1 MTSVKVPLTCKPDE
15 YSQVAI
21 LLHSLALLIPSNPPT
36 EDAIVLANSSNT
48 SRRWLKSR
56 QTKSCGCLVVIS
68 KAVSAASIEY
78 GIFLTLASRQETDSP
93 MEESNPA
100 P

>member
-1 MTSVKVPLTCKPDE
+1 MTSVNKPLTCKPDE
-15 YSQVAI
+15 YSQFAV
-21 LLHSLALLIPSNPPT
+21 LLHSIALLIPSSPPT
-36 EDAIVLANSSNT
+36 VNAILLANSSST

-56 QTKSCGCLVVIS
+56 QTKSCGCFVVIS

-78 GIFLTLASRQETDSP
+78 GIFLILGSRQETDSP
-93 MEESNPA
+93 MEESKPA